1 MTTPDTGA
9 TRPQSHPAA
18 EWVVE
23 QVTFTDE
30 RVQALVTEVQAYYV
44 EIYGGP
50 DDSPVDPTEFDP
62 PLGHFLLGLLD
73 GAPVAMGGWR
83 RRPELDELVG
93 GRTAEVKRMF
103 VSPTRRRQGLARRL
117 LTGLEDSARDSG
129 VEVLALETGSVQT
142 EAIALYEAAGYES
155 TVRFGHYADSDLARY
170 YAKRL

>member
-1 MTTPDTGA
+1 MTASTTGSRPGPAGDWAVERVAFADT
-9 TRPQSHPAA
+9 
-18 EWVVE
+18 
-23 QVTFTDE
+23 

-44 EIYGGP
+44 QIYGGP

-73 GAPVAMGGWR
+73 GSPVAMGGWR

-93 GRTAEVKRMF
+93 GRCAEVKRMF
-103 VSPTRRRQGLARRL
+103 VSPTLRRRGLARLL
-117 LTGLEDSARDSG
+117 LTALEDSARDAD

-142 EAIALYEAAGYES
+142 EAIALYESAGYQP
-155 TVRFGHYADSDLARY
+155 TARFGHYADSELARY